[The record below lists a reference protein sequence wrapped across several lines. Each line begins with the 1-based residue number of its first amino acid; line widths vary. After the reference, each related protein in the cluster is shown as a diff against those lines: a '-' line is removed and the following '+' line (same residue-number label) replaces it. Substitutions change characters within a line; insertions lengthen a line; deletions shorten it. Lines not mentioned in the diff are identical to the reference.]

1 MQIFKHILFFLLA
14 LLVCEGIA
22 AGASAWS
29 YLESSLA
36 SFEQIKNLS
45 DQRARDTIG
54 AISKSSEGKLSK
66 DRLDDLNFAF
76 TRLVKVTSGDKE
88 GFIISEIS
96 MTDDSGI
103 VLASSN
109 EDYVSDPRAK
119 RKPEPKFLSPSYTAA
134 HHLRKWQIGTPILL
148 GEKNTFQSDKLMQI
162 VSPYFPEISEPSV
175 LLSMAVYHPE
185 KLERVASLHMKYER
199 GNFAHFV
206 KIQTE
211 LFWWT
216 LQNNAIIAL
225 ICALILGFAHLL
237 IKSVRTSFTQDGRYI
252 ADPSSPPLWEKVDFA
267 QTQGPIRWRESSSP
281 SYQSP
286 APVSQSHVPAAP
298 AVATPSPVATTPTQ
312 TMSAPSAAQ
321 AVNREKAEIIDAIYL
336 G

>member
-1 MQIFKHILFFLLA
+1 MQIFKHILFFVLA
-14 LLVCEGIA
+14 LLICEGIA

-29 YLESSLA
+29 FLESSLA

-66 DRLDDLNFAF
+66 DKLEDLNFAF

-96 MTDDSGI
+96 MADDSGI

-119 RKPEPKFLSPSYTAA
+119 RKPESKFLSPSYTAA

-148 GEKNTFQSDKLMQI
+148 GEKNTFQNDKLMQI

-225 ICALILGFAHLL
+225 ICALILGFSHLL
-237 IKSVRTSFTQDGRYI
+237 IKSVRTSFTQDGKYI
-252 ADPSSPPLWEKVDFA
+252 ADPSAPPLWEKVDFA
-267 QTQGPIRWRESSSP
+267 QTQGPIRWRENAPASSTSF
-281 SYQSP
+281 QSQP
-286 APVSQSHVPAAP
+286 APASVERSIPVPPP
-298 AVATPSPVATTPTQ
+298 ASSIPQ
-312 TMSAPSAAQ
+312 AQ

>member
-1 MQIFKHILFFLLA
+1 MQIFKHILFFILA

-29 YLESSLA
+29 FLESSLA

-66 DRLDDLNFAF
+66 DRLEDLNFAF

-96 MTDDSGI
+96 MTDDSGV

-109 EDYVSDPRAK
+109 EDYVSESKTK
-119 RKPEPKFLSPSYTAA
+119 RKPEPKFLSPSYTSA

-148 GEKNTFQSDKLMQI
+148 GEKNTFQNDKLMQI

-225 ICALILGFAHLL
+225 ICALILGFSHLL
-237 IKSVRTSFTQDGRYI
+237 IKSVRTSFTQDGKYI
-252 ADPSSPPLWEKVDFA
+252 ADPSAPPLWEKVDFA
-267 QTQGPIRWRESSSP
+267 QTQGPIRWRENVSSTP
-281 SYQSP
+281 SYPSQNP
-286 APVSQSHVPAAP
+286 APISQSHVPAAP
-298 AVATPSPVATTPTQ
+298 VVSTTST
-312 TMSAPSAAQ
+312 AQ

>member
-1 MQIFKHILFFLLA
+1 MQIFKHILFFILA
-14 LLVCEGIA
+14 LLICEGIA
-22 AGASAWS
+22 VGASAWS
-29 YLESSLA
+29 FLESSLA

-54 AISKSSEGKLSK
+54 AISKSSEGRLSK
-66 DRLDDLNFAF
+66 DKLDDLNFAF
-76 TRLVKVTSGDKE
+76 SRLVKVTSGDKE
-88 GFIISEIS
+88 GFIISEIT
-96 MTDDSGI
+96 MTDDSGV

-109 EDYVSDPRAK
+109 EDFVSEPRAK
-119 RKPEPKFLSPSYTAA
+119 RKPEPKFLSPNYTAA

-148 GEKNTFQSDKLMQI
+148 EEKKAIDKDKLMQI
-162 VSPYFPEISEPSV
+162 VYPYFPEILAPDV

-237 IKSVRTSFTQDGRYI
+237 IKSVRTSFTRDGQYI
-252 ADPSSPPLWEKVDFA
+252 ADPVAPPLWEKVDFA
-267 QTQGPIRWRESSSP
+267 QTEGPVRWREN
-281 SYQSP
+281 
-286 APVSQSHVPAAP
+286 SQIPAAQ
-298 AVATPSPVATTPTQ
+298 PVQ
-312 TMSAPSAAQ
+312 SVSHSAPSHPVVPPQAQ
-321 AVNREKAEIIDAIYL
+321 PVNREKAEIIDAIYL

>member
-1 MQIFKHILFFLLA
+1 MQIFKHILFFILA
-14 LLVCEGIA
+14 LLICEGIA

-29 YLESSLA
+29 FLESSLA

-66 DRLDDLNFAF
+66 DRLEDLNFAF

-96 MTDDSGI
+96 MTDDSGV

-109 EDYVSDPRAK
+109 EDYVSDARAK
-119 RKPEPKFLSPSYTAA
+119 RKPEPKFLSTNYTAA

-148 GEKNTFQSDKLMQI
+148 GDKNTFQNDKLMQI

-216 LQNNAIIAL
+216 LQNNTIIAL

-252 ADPSSPPLWEKVDFA
+252 TDPSAPPLWEKVDFA
-267 QTQGPIRWRESSSP
+267 QTQGPIRWRENVSSTP
-281 SYQSP
+281 SYQSQNP
-286 APVSQSHVPAAP
+286 APATSYAPAAQ
-298 AVATPSPVATTPTQ
+298 AV
-312 TMSAPSAAQ
+312 SASSTAQ